1 MFPHDSVQK
10 YGSNVTAENIH
21 SQVDE
26 DGHMHMLT
34 EEIVDHQK
42 DETAV

>member
-10 YGSNVTAENIH
+10 YGANITAENIH

-26 DGHMHMLT
+26 DGHMYMLM
-34 EEIVDHQK
+34 EEIVDPHR